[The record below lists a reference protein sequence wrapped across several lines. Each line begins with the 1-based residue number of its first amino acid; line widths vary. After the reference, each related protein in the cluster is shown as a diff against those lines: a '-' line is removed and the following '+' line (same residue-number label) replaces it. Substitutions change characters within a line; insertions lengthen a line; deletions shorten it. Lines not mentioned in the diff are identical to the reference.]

1 MGNIVRMLPESSE
14 VLELMLGVEDYCF
27 MVVVECLGTC
37 LVELSDL
44 CGNGDVRETKVSKHE
59 GELM

>member
-1 MGNIVRMLPESSE
+1 MMGNIVRMLPESSE

-37 LVELSDL
+37 LV
-44 CGNGDVRETKVSKHE
+44 
-59 GELM
+59 